1 MAGTTE
7 KIREAEQVVARAKE
21 ALDTAEAGLRAA
33 EKVSVAADE
42 VRSHPVVVWMVVLIT
57 LGLIGWFVMRRR
69 SAQKD
74 QEA

>member
-1 MAGTTE
+1 MPGTTE

-42 VRSHPVVVWMVVLIT
+42 VRSHPVIVWLVVLT
-57 LGLIGWFVMRRR
+57 MLGLAGWFMMRRR
-69 SAQKD
+69 SAA
-74 QEA
+74 QEEAE